1 MPEEIGQ
8 QQLTDAKNGVIHVT
22 HNNDRKHYT
31 IAIDIAKEGDMIWD
45 LTPYFKARV
54 GDSNTS
60 LDVTLYKQGQLHNF
74 AEGTKPYI
82 EGAVNTYFIDSDGQI
97 QLDPGAHPVSY
108 VGPTT
113 DVGNGGRVSYHFPP
127 EMFPTHGIFKGYI
140 GIEDDRGRVSGVTIW
155 FKVMDGIAR
164 MGHAKEVYVSEIES
178 MKLQFASEQ
187 KAAIANAKQELA
199 TTVQNMNDTFQK
211 TLTDHTQNFDAE
223 MADIKSKLD
232 EANQLAR
239 SILDSDKLLDKALD
253 ANTEAIQNTMAP
265 VLNQSN
271 VFQAQNTFKQ
281 GAVMQNGLTVDG
293 ALLVNGVDLS
303 KLADQVN
310 TLQIDVNKLKG
321 GN

>member
-1 MPEEIGQ
+1 MPVEIGQ
-8 QQLTDAKNGVIHVT
+8 QQLMDAKNGVIHVT

-45 LTPYFKARV
+45 LTPYFKARE
-54 GDSNTS
+54 GDSNAS
-60 LDVTLYKQGQLHNF
+60 LDVTWYKQGQLHNS

-82 EGAVNTYFIDSDGQI
+82 EGAVNTYFVDSNGQI

-113 DVGNGGRVSYHFPP
+113 DVGDGGRVSYHFPP
-127 EMFPTHGIFKGYI
+127 EMFPEHGIFKGYI
-140 GIEDDRGRVSGVTIW
+140 GLEDDRGRVSGVTIW
-155 FKVMDGIAR
+155 FKVLDGIAR
-164 MGHAKEVYVSEIES
+164 MGHAKEVYVSEIEA

-211 TLTDHTQNFDAE
+211 ALTDHTQNFDAE

-232 EANQLAR
+232 EANQLAKG
-239 SILDSDKLLDKALD
+239 IAD
-253 ANTEAIQNTMAP
+253 ANNTLSEAVDANSEAVRNGLAP
-265 VLNQSN
+265 TLNRSN
-271 VFQAQNTFKQ
+271 VFTAINTFNQ
-281 GAVMQNGLTVDG
+281 TAAFQNGATFFGTV
-293 ALLVNGVDLS
+293 LVNGIDLAQLV
-303 KLADQVN
+303 KD
-310 TLQIDVNKLKG
+310 IEDLKKKQG